1 MPIEELTNEEVL
13 QRCSMCQTPT
23 RSKLATLSL
32 GVGSTVADDLDG
44 RIVRLPP
51 CPKCKAEEFLIRSD
65 ATPAAAPTTYGDL
78 HRLLVDQLH
87 ASLVKK
93 GRLDARLKAV
103 PTLSDLDPN
112 LVKTFFA
119 DGLKLLAEP
128 LEKLEPPP

>member
-13 QRCSMCQTPT
+13 QRCSLCQTAT
-23 RSKLATLSL
+23 RSKLVTLSL

-44 RIVRLPP
+44 SVVRLPP
-51 CPKCKAEEFLIRSD
+51 CPKCKAEEFLIRSEVP
-65 ATPAAAPTTYGDL
+65 PAASPTTYGDL

-87 ASLVKK
+87 ASLAKL
-93 GRLDARLKAV
+93 GRLDARLKKV
-103 PTLSDLDPN
+103 PTLTDLDPA
-112 LVKTFFA
+112 LVKTFFP

>member
-51 CPKCKAEEFLIRSD
+51 CPKCKAEEFLIRSEG
-65 ATPAAAPTTYGDL
+65 AHAAAPTTYGDL

-87 ASLVKK
+87 ATLVKK
-93 GRLDARLKAV
+93 GRLDARLKTV